1 MRNGDF
7 MASLEGFLSH
17 YLPSDRGLSHN
28 TIRSYRQTMRLF
40 VTYMRDGRKTK
51 PQSIRLGSVSHEDVS
66 GFLSWLESSRGCSA
80 STRNQRLAAL
90 SSFSEYAAREEAD
103 GIRFASEVR
112 RVPQKKSAARKMSFF
127 TVDEVRALIKAPRA
141 DTITGRRDRAILVFM
156 YATGSRAQ
164 EVCDAKVGDIVFRD
178 DGRATVTIIGKGGK
192 ARRVVIPKTASSEIL
207 AYEKAFWLQNDGE
220 RWLFGSQDHPK
231 MSISCIEE
239 MFKRHIASAMRANP
253 AMFKGH
259 YTPHSMR
266 HTTATH
272 MLQAGVPLIV
282 IKNFLGHSSLN
293 TTQIYAEVTQETVDK
308 YVLEWK
314 EMAESCKAQGKDK
327 PSPIP
332 SFLKDK

>member
-1 MRNGDF
+1 MRGGDF
-7 MASLEGFLSH
+7 MDSLEGFLSH
-17 YLPSDRGLSHN
+17 YLPSDRGLSDN

-40 VTYMRDGRKTK
+40 VAYMRDEGKTK
-51 PQSIRLGSVSHEDVS
+51 PSALRLGSVSCRDVS
-66 GFLSWLESSRGCSA
+66 GFLGWLESSRGCSP

-90 SSFSEYAAREEAD
+90 SSFSEYAAREKAE

-112 RVPQKKSAARKMSFF
+112 KVPQKKAAARKMSFF
-127 TVDEVRALIKAPRA
+127 TADEVRALIKAPRVG
-141 DTITGRRDRAILVFM
+141 TITGRRDRAILAFM
-156 YATGSRAQ
+156 YATGARAQ
-164 EVCDAKVGDIVFRD
+164 EVCDAKVGDIGFRD

-192 ARRVVIPKTASSEIL
+192 ARRVVIPRTASSEIT
-207 AYEKAFWLQNDGE
+207 AYEKAFGIENDGE

-239 MFKRHIASAMRANP
+239 MFKRHIRSARESNP

-293 TTQIYAEVTQETVDK
+293 TTQIYAEVTQETVDR

-314 EMAESCKAQGKDK
+314 EMAGSYKSPAEDKAG
-327 PSPIP
+327 SMP